1 MTFKEFAHQLAEE
14 AKKQPTT
21 SNMVNV
27 VNKILN
33 AKVDG
38 KPITQ
43 AQINQLLGYL
53 SDELGDYGV
62 IFETFENK
70 EAITLMQQ
78 INKLIA
84 EANAGKKNG

>member
-14 AKKQPTT
+14 AKRQPTT
-21 SNMVNV
+21 SNIVNV

-38 KPITQ
+38 NSITE
-43 AQINQLLGYL
+43 AQINLLLGYL

-62 IFETFENK
+62 ISEIFENK

-78 INKLIA
+78 INKLIS